1 MDINLYI
8 IESYRESMGEEWES
22 FVLDIIDEYIES
34 IPGMFSSLRV
44 ARMAEDDDTFERVA
58 HTIKS
63 NSKTFGAKALADLA
77 AKLESGARDG
87 VLNGSDQL
95 LNKMEWEFQTVRT
108 ELLRYR
114 ESLLPVCASLAE

>member
-8 IESYRESMGEEWES
+8 IESYRETMGEEWEA
-22 FVLDIIDEYIES
+22 FVLDLIDEYVVS
-34 IPGMFSSLRV
+34 VPRMFSSLRV
-44 ARMAEDDDTFERVA
+44 ARDAEEHATCERVA

-95 LNKMEWEFQTVRT
+95 LNTMEWEFQAVKT

-114 ESLLPVCASLAE
+114 ESLLPV